1 MKTSMRKAL
10 LAAVLVLFCS
20 AATFACSC
28 MSSGPP
34 CQAFWQAD
42 AVFSGQV
49 ISINRESTADENG
62 FRMRVVRMFVK
73 ESFRGVDR
81 PEVDVLTGLGGGDC
95 GFGFQIGQ
103 EYLVYAYRRDTDKKL
118 VTGICT
124 RTRSLTKAQEDLNYF
139 HALDKAKPGSTIMGE
154 IQRLDRT
161 KSATTPMSNVRVT
174 VEGATKGFEALS
186 DEKGKFNISGIPAGT
201 YKVKLNLPKGLT
213 AGLNEQEIELAEKG
227 CASVYFS
234 VESDGRL
241 GGTVFD
247 SSGQPLEKA
256 EITIMEFGKEKYR
269 GHWNIVYSDKEGK
282 YEISRIPPGRYFLE
296 IRFDGMTSQNRPF
309 PRIYYPNTTDP
320 QQATPI
326 SIGDGQ
332 SIQQFDLYLPPVPR
346 EYTVEGVVVRADGT
360 PASDARVTYMSTDP
374 IIYSAKVDENGK
386 FSFKAYE
393 GIKIS
398 VQALVESGGKR
409 LESFWVPVDGPGAK
423 LRLVIKSN

>member
-1 MKTSMRKAL
+1 MGKAI
-10 LAAVLVLFCS
+10 LATVLVLFCS
-20 AATFACSC
+20 AAAYACSC

-49 ISINRESTADENG
+49 ISINTESKADEYG
-62 FRMRVVRMFVK
+62 TKLRVVRMFVK
-73 ESFRGVDR
+73 ESYRGVDR
-81 PEVDVLTGLGGGDC
+81 PEVDVLTGWGGGDC

-103 EYLVYAYRRDTDKKL
+103 EYLVYAYRRDTDKNL
-118 VTGICT
+118 VTNICT
-124 RTRSLTKAQEDLNYF
+124 RTRSLSKAQEDLNYF
-139 HALDKAKPGSTIMGE
+139 HTLDKAKPGSTVVGE
-154 IQRLDRT
+154 IQRSRRT
-161 KSATTPMSNVRVT
+161 KEDGIDRVPMANVRVT
-174 VEGATKGFEALS
+174 VEGAEKSFEALS
-186 DEKGKFNISGIPAGT
+186 DEKGKFTISGIPAGT
-201 YKVKLNLPKGLT
+201 YKVKLHLPKGLT
-213 AGLNEQEIELAEKG
+213 AGSNEQEIKLAEKG
-227 CASVYFS
+227 CASIYFG

-241 GGTVFD
+241 SGTVFD
-247 SSGQPLEKA
+247 SAGQPIENA
-256 EITIMEFGKEKYR
+256 QIGIREFGKQKYR
-269 GHWNIVYSDKEGK
+269 GYWNIVYSDKAGK

-309 PRIYYPNTTDP
+309 PRIYYQNTTDP
-320 QQATPI
+320 QQATLI

-332 SIQQFDLYLPPVPR
+332 VIQQFDLYVPPVPR

-374 IIYSAKVDENGK
+374 IIYSTKVDENGK

-409 LESFWVPVDGPGAK
+409 VESSWVPVDGPGAK
-423 LRLVIKSN
+423 LRIVIKSN